1 MLVFLTMDKALNGLY
16 SYIKN
21 ISKKDINNQN
31 LVAYKLEFSEDLENI
46 LPAAILENFLQY
58 K

>member
-1 MLVFLTMDKALNGLY
+1 MACIPISKILV
-16 SYIKN
+16 
-21 ISKKDINNQN
+21 KKDINNQN